1 RVRRI
6 SRNHRKRGR
15 NEPFHSLRPLRAGPA
30 GSNGRDVHARRGGD
44 QPVLATVNPSTAAGL
59 MQTIARSALLTCLLF
74 APAAV
79 PAAAQQPAADTAKKK
94 EAALPL
100 EPDRRLRYTARE
112 GTWMSVSVSPD
123 GQTLAFDLLGDLY

>member
-1 RVRRI
+1 
-6 SRNHRKRGR
+6 
-15 NEPFHSLRPLRAGPA
+15 
-30 GSNGRDVHARRGGD
+30 
-44 QPVLATVNPSTAAGL
+44 
-59 MQTIARSALLTCLLF
+59 LLF

-123 GQTLAFDLLGDLY
+123 GQTLAFDLLGDLYTLPITGGRATRITSGTAFDTQPVFSPDGERILF